1 MPPTTDPFSRNFL
14 DEQFVWMI
22 ADKKEREKERQAV
35 WTHTGPETSYGPGSD
50 FQFRARG
57 YCRSQASPADP
68 NRFAINRFAS
78 SNLISLAGHGW

>member
-50 FQFRARG
+50 FQFRAG
-57 YCRSQASPADP
+57 GIADRKHRQLIRIV
-68 NRFAINRFAS
+68 RFKSVRVI
-78 SNLISLAGHGW
+78 